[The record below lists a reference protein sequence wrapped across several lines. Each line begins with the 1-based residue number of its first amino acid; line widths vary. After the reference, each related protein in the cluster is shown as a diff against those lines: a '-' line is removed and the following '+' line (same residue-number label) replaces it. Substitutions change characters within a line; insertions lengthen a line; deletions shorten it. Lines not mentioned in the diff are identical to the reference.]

1 MDQHPLLRTGLV
13 IKCKLRCSNYSE
25 RPAMDLRLKEVTWIR
40 LLSLL
45 LWTVLMMLK
54 RIITQLI
61 EIVETRV
68 FDVSGQEGRERKR
81 EKRSEEV
88 TLLPPLS
95 DELVLSRIWPR
106 LHQRVNVS
114 LLWRLRRVNR
124 AWRKKVGATLEW
136 SALEIVRVDTPG
148 LTRYLEKRGERR
160 PSLRERV
167 ESELK
172 SLAVLL
178 SEQPSD
184 FVFQLLPY
192 AENEIDVETTGAGD
206 ELSSSSC
213 TPRVITGCAC
223 NWVDFG
229 QFEGFQ
235 NRYREEYN
243 WSEEEGIEAY
253 ASSSE
258 GSLRAHYPRH
268 SLRVLHS

>member
-1 MDQHPLLRTGLV
+1 
-13 IKCKLRCSNYSE
+13 
-25 RPAMDLRLKEVTWIR
+25 MDLRLKEVTWIR

-54 RIITQLI
+54 RAITQLV

-68 FDVSGQEGRERKR
+68 FDVSDQEGRVRGGE
-81 EKRSEEV
+81 ELSGEV

-124 AWRKKVGATLEW
+124 AWRRKVGTSLEW
-136 SALEIVRVDTPG
+136 AALEIVRIDTPG
-148 LTRYLEKRGERR
+148 LFRYLEKRGERR

-167 ESELK
+167 ESELT

-178 SEQPSD
+178 CEQPSD
-184 FVFQLLPY
+184 FVSQPLPS
-192 AENEIDVETTGAGD
+192 AASEIVVEALGVGD
-206 ELSSSSC
+206 EQSTAGC
-213 TPRVITGCAC
+213 TPRGITGCAC
-223 NWVDFG
+223 NWVDFE
-229 QFEGFQ
+229 QFEEFQ
-235 NRYREEYN
+235 DRYRGEYH
-243 WSEEEGIEAY
+243 WSEEEGVEAY

-258 GSLRAHYPRH
+258 GSLRAYYPRH
-268 SLRVLHS
+268 FLRV